1 MLRKKS
7 ISALMLLIGLL
18 QGVWPV
24 ICHLFTDILFQIHG
38 EGNQRASSSC
48 LLLLLPASEAHFQ
61 VRWRKSTDGE
71 LVSLGVR

>member
-24 ICHLFTDILFQIHG
+24 ICHLFTDILFRIHG
-38 EGNQRASSSC
+38 G
-48 LLLLLPASEAHFQ
+48 
-61 VRWRKSTDGE
+61 RKSKSIQ
-71 LVSLGVR
+71 LVFITFVACIRGSLPSEVEEEH